1 MGWDH
6 SSTTTAIYDPYVKAM
21 FGSVHADKAGDKDHD
36 WKPVKQE
43 NIGGHF
49 RAHNNA
55 NISLTSPDS
64 NLFDFG
70 AFRAAMYA
78 YNSSQTG
85 GIGAK
90 SSSGRE
96 AGTGSEFGIHYVK
109 GPWWWAYNQIAI
121 PNGDSIFDDPKYMA
135 YRNPLLG
142 FGNDENQF
150 STASLWRAFSDT
162 TSKKNE
168 GMMGALEAIEKDIAF
183 KEGVSSLPYIFGEN
197 TKDYFDQ
204 MTDMVIGSDSMVA
217 PIDNILNSGYIES
230 GETDP
235 YAEVKNATE
244 IDTID
249 PESFVGDST
258 SITVL
263 ESAAFDIDADII
275 DTVPL
280 VDVSGITVDTDI
292 THPDLDEIEYG
303 SASTLKTV
311 TPGSMSISAPTLI
324 ARGMP
329 EVNIA
334 NATIDSDPIEY
345 QVEAIYFTSN
355 EYTSISQPGDVV
367 GGTIAAST
375 AITAGVIPKGSITAP
390 LAGDSIFIGDI
401 DDLTFEDLTNVGT
414 LIQPSTEDAT
424 ATDIV
429 PPVLDPDSVYK
440 PSVPDVSDYGEVV
453 LPATDATSHEVDLD
467 VTIPEDYLPAGYS
480 PVVADEI
487 TLSKG
492 KVLPGV
498 IDLSV
503 YDAILRADIDAAVS
517 ALRDSLTLRYSEEES
532 NMRRSLSLGRRGLS
546 SHFDRA
552 RAILAANKESQVN
565 QYEKELVIDAM
576 KANVGLAS
584 TAADLETRANIAS
597 AENYLRT
604 LLGYAENGVRLI
616 VSQFEGWVRA
626 SLQNADLKTRVS
638 MTNYENAVR
647 AAISTAENLTR
658 MSAAVLEAGTSVERV
673 LAENSLRAQIS
684 KTEIALQAA
693 STIAQLGT
701 QVAMANK
708 DAYNR
713 ASIAYA
719 ENSLRAA
726 LTTTESRVRVALALQ
741 EDISRTNLANHD
753 AATKA
758 VLTKFDSD
766 LKAEIAYAEN
776 ALRAAISNREITSS
790 ENIAQ
795 AENVLK
801 AALASYDG
809 KIRTIIADAEN
820 KVRVMT
826 GNQDAKIRAGELA
839 VREGLALLETEFK
852 RLIAN
857 QDAYLRI
864 SLGKQETW
872 ARIQLSEFDA
882 SVRAA
887 IADQENDVRAQIAV
901 LETDSRLAIATAENA
916 TRANIAQGESI
927 LRLKIGEQDILVKA
941 ALAEHEGLLRAA
953 FENHGAELKVAIVN
967 QETAMKAALAN
978 QDSALRF
985 DLAYRD
991 SMLKARLST
1000 QDASVRAS
1008 MQDKEMV
1015 MKAILADQDIRHK
1028 YDAMEQQRLLDDITM
1043 KQNLS
1048 KALYDVYLGWMRSY
1062 ENHLSMIGSMV
1073 AEGMRKHTA
1082 ELISDRE
1089 MLVKSETLRWD
1100 VMQQRAA
1107 FIEGLAGLKWQ
1118 SQLQN
1123 MSVIQQASASLGQ
1136 ATGVRETPSQ
1146 FTRKMQTAGFLMDA
1160 IGGLTGLITAVL

>member
-1 MGWDH
+1 
-6 SSTTTAIYDPYVKAM
+6 
-21 FGSVHADKAGDKDHD
+21 
-36 WKPVKQE
+36 
-43 NIGGHF
+43 
-49 RAHNNA
+49 
-55 NISLTSPDS
+55 
-64 NLFDFG
+64 
-70 AFRAAMYA
+70 
-78 YNSSQTG
+78 
-85 GIGAK
+85 
-90 SSSGRE
+90 
-96 AGTGSEFGIHYVK
+96 
-109 GPWWWAYNQIAI
+109 
-121 PNGDSIFDDPKYMA
+121 
-135 YRNPLLG
+135 
-142 FGNDENQF
+142 
-150 STASLWRAFSDT
+150 
-162 TSKKNE
+162 
-168 GMMGALEAIEKDIAF
+168 
-183 KEGVSSLPYIFGEN
+183 
-197 TKDYFDQ
+197 
-204 MTDMVIGSDSMVA
+204 
-217 PIDNILNSGYIES
+217 
-230 GETDP
+230 
-235 YAEVKNATE
+235 
-244 IDTID
+244 
-249 PESFVGDST
+249 
-258 SITVL
+258 
-263 ESAAFDIDADII
+263 
-275 DTVPL
+275 
-280 VDVSGITVDTDI
+280 
-292 THPDLDEIEYG
+292 
-303 SASTLKTV
+303 
-311 TPGSMSISAPTLI
+311 MSISAPTLI
-324 ARGMP
+324 AGGMP
-329 EVNIA
+329 EPDIEDAV
-334 NATIDSDPIEY
+334 IDDDPIEY

-355 EYTSISQPGDVV
+355 EYTSISQPGDVA
-367 GGTIAAST
+367 GGTVTASIAATTS
-375 AITAGVIPKGSITAP
+375 VIPKGSITAP

-401 DDLTFEDLTNVGT
+401 DDLTFDDLTIVDE
-414 LIQPSTEDAT
+414 LVSPSTQDASAT
-424 ATDIV
+424 ALV
-429 PPVLDPDSVYK
+429 PPVLDPDTIYK
-440 PSVPDVSDYGEVV
+440 PTTPLVTDYGEVD
-453 LPATDATSHEVDLD
+453 LPATDATAYDVDLD
-467 VTIPEDYLPAGYS
+467 AILPESYLPDDYS
-480 PVVADEI
+480 PVVADETI
-487 TLSKG
+487 LSKG
-492 KVLPGV
+492 KVLPGT
-498 IDLSV
+498 IDLAA

-517 ALRDSLTLRYSEEES
+517 ALRASLSLRYSEEEA

-546 SHFDRA
+546 THFDRA
-552 RAILAANKESQVN
+552 QAILAANMEAQVN
-565 QYEKELVIDAM
+565 QYEKELVIEGM
-576 KANVGLAS
+576 KTNAGLAS

-616 VSQFEGWVRA
+616 VTQFEGWIRA
-626 SLQNADLKTRVS
+626 ALQNADLQTRVS
-638 MTNYENAVR
+638 MSNYENAVR
-647 AAISTAENLTR
+647 AAITTSENLVR
-658 MSAAVLEAGTSVERV
+658 MSAAVLEAGTSIERV

-693 STIAQLGT
+693 TTISQLGT

-1048 KALYDVYLGWMRSY
+1048 KVLYDVYLGWMRSY

-1082 ELISDRE
+1082 ELINDRE

-1160 IGGLTGLITAVL
+1160 IGGLTGLITSVL